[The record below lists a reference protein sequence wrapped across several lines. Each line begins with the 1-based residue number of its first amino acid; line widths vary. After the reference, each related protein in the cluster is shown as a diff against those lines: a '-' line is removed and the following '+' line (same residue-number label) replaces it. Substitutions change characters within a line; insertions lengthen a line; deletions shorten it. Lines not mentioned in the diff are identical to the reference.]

1 MAGKFKNMNKASK
14 NNMLTLSLVILFFV
28 IFKIITTVGSSESL
42 IGIFPMICYYI
53 ILAVSLNLVVGFLG
67 ELSLG
72 HAAFMCVGAFSSG
85 MFSKIF
91 ADTISNDWLRFLLAV
106 VVGTLVGGIVGI
118 LVGSL
123 VLRLRGDYLAVVTL
137 AFGEVIRSLLNNLYI
152 VFNDGKLK
160 VSFIENTVTEG
171 VSVENVIIKGATG
184 MTKLV
189 SVYKDFHRNNTF
201 IILGMI
207 LVVVTLLIV
216 FNFINSRSGRAVMA
230 IRDNRIA
237 AEASGINITKYRL
250 MIYGLSSALAGM
262 AGVLY
267 IHFLGMAEPVSFDYN
282 FSIEILVIV
291 VLGGIGSIRGSIIA
305 AAILTWLPTSSLFMN
320 FDKYR
325 MLIYSIVLI
334 VMMLFT
340 WNPKCKEILKKLSV
354 KNLILKIFKKKKE
367 TVEETVEVES
377 KTAETVVE
385 TADKEV
391 Q

>member
-1 MAGKFKNMNKASK
+1 MNKIKNISK
-14 NNMLTLSLVILFFV
+14 SSKSNMLTMTLVILFFV
-28 IFKIITTVGSSESL
+28 VFKVIIAVNGSESL
-42 IGIFPMICYYI
+42 TGIFPMICYYI

-72 HAAFMCVGAFSSG
+72 HAAFMCVGAFSG
-85 MFSKIF
+85 GAVSKIF
-91 ADTISNDWLRFLLAV
+91 ADTIENDYLRFAFAV
-106 VVGTLVGGIVGI
+106 LVGTLVGGIFGI
-118 LVGSL
+118 IIGSA

-137 AFGEVIRSLLNNLYI
+137 AFGEVIRSLANNLYM
-152 VFNDGKLK
+152 VFDGGKLK

-171 VSVENVIIKGATG
+171 VASNSVIIKGATG

-189 SVYKDFHRNNTF
+189 SIYKEFHRNDTF
-201 IILGMI
+201 IFLGMI
-207 LVVVTLLIV
+207 LVILTLLVV
-216 FNFINSRSGRAVMA
+216 FNFVNSRSGRAVMA

-237 AEASGINITKYRL
+237 AEATGINVTKYRL
-250 MIYGLSSALAGM
+250 MVYALSSALAGT

-305 AAILTWLPTSSLFMN
+305 AIILTWLPKTSLFMN

-334 VMMLFT
+334 VMMLLT
-340 WNPKCKEILKKLSV
+340 WNPKAKEILQKFSV
-354 KNLILKIFKKKKE
+354 KNLIKNVMKKKNAVATE
-367 TVEETVEVES
+367 
-377 KTAETVVE
+377 AE
-385 TADKEV
+385 DKEV